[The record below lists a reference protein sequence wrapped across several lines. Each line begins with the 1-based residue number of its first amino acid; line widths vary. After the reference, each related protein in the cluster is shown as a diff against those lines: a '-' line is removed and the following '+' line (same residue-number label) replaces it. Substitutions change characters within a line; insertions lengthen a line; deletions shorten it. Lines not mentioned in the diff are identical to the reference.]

1 MTSLDTHRRLI
12 TLVQEMPCGNVFTS
26 AEIAK
31 KLNQEVRGIGRRL
44 GDIDTV
50 EKVPMRQAGTWR
62 RI

>member
-1 MTSLDTHRRLI
+1 MNTDTHRRLI
-12 TLVQEMPCGNVFTS
+12 TLVNDIPKGNVFTS

-50 EKVPMRQAGTWR
+50 EKVHLRQAGTWR
-62 RI
+62 RL